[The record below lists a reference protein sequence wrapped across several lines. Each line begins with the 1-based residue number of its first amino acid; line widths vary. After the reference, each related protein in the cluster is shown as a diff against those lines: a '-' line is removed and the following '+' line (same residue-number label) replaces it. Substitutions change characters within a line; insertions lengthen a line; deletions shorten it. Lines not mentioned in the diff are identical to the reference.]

1 MRFSSKKAKVWPFPG
16 GPPRSSRRSAGK
28 NTDPESHGVS
38 EGVRTLD
45 TWSHN
50 PVLYRL
56 SYTHHKR
63 DFNLVKEPGACQRL
77 TRHRKHLRGGAPGRT
92 RTPDRRLR
100 RPLLYPAELL
110 AHYGR
115 GERIRTS
122 DPLCPRQ
129 VRYQAALRPDE
140 GGYLAR
146 AAGGCNRKALGS
158 VAVDCS
164 AAHRLSTTRRS
175 LAKPAI
181 QQRQPRPRRVSERH
195 RGRRGPS
202 RSCHPGHGKG
212 GGEHRT
218 SNFR

>member
-56 SYTHHKR
+56 SYTHHKKEY
-63 DFNLVKEPGACQRL
+63 NLVKEPGACQRL
-77 TRHRKHLRGGAPGRT
+77 TRHRKHHRGGAPGRT

-140 GGYLAR
+140 AE
-146 AAGGCNRKALGS
+146 S
-158 VAVDCS
+158 TI
-164 AAHRLSTTRRS
+164 TTRQKMQMKKG
-175 LAKPAI
+175 AKRGEVTDIASEGRPPL
-181 QQRQPRPRRVSERH
+181 PR
-195 RGRRGPS
+195 
-202 RSCHPGHGKG
+202 
-212 GGEHRT
+212 
-218 SNFR
+218 